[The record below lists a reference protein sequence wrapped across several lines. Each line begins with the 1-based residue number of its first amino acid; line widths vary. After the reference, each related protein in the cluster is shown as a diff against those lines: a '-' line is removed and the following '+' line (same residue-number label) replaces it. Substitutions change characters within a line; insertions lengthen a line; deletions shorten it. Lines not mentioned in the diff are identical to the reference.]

1 MSKSTKPFLVAPDS
15 KQDREMSQ
23 NDSPQIY
30 CEAIKASDRGAFG
43 ALFRRMRGELLRY
56 VRSIVHD
63 DATSHDLIQDVFVSL
78 WGLRESLD
86 PSKSLKAYLYQMAR
100 NRAIRHLRD
109 ERIHDRKHDQIR
121 RTSSGH
127 IPLREWPDAGVDAA
141 VLTENLT
148 TWVSDLPERQRE
160 ALMLSRFQGL
170 THKEIADI
178 MAISPRTV
186 NNHIM
191 RALSYLQQQIEAF
204 EPSLLA
210 S

>member
-1 MSKSTKPFLVAPDS
+1 MSLRA
-15 KQDREMSQ
+15 
-23 NDSPQIY
+23 SPQMY
-30 CEAIKASDRGAFG
+30 CDRLKASDRDAFG
-43 ALFRRMRGELLRY
+43 ALFRLMRGELLRY

-63 DATSHDLIQDVFVSL
+63 DATAHDLIQDVFVSL

-109 ERIHDRKHDQIR
+109 AKIHDRKHDEIK
-121 RTSSGH
+121 TLASGTV
-127 IPLREWPDAGVDAA
+127 PQREWPDSNVD
-141 VLTENLT
+141 VVELTSKLKS
-148 TWVSDLPERQRE
+148 WVDELPDRQRE
-160 ALMLSRFQGL
+160 ALLLSRYQGL
-170 THKEIADI
+170 SHKEIADI

-191 RALSYLQQQIEAF
+191 RALGYLQLQILAF
-204 EPSLLA
+204 EPSLLE

>member
-1 MSKSTKPFLVAPDS
+1 MSP
-15 KQDREMSQ
+15 
-23 NDSPQIY
+23 NDSPQSY
-30 CEAIKASDRGAFG
+30 CEPIKASNREAFG
-43 ALFRRMRGELLRY
+43 LLFRRMRGELLRY
-56 VRSIVHD
+56 VRSIVRD
-63 DATSHDLIQDVFVSL
+63 DALAHDLIQDVFVSL

-109 ERIHDRKHDQIR
+109 ERIHDRKHDLIR
-121 RTSSGH
+121 KTSSGH
-127 IPLREWPDAGVDAA
+127 VPLREWPDSNVDATT
-141 VLTENLT
+141 LTAKLKA
-148 TWVSDLPERQRE
+148 WVDQLPERQRE

-170 THKEIADI
+170 SHKEIADI

-191 RALSYLQQQIEAF
+191 RALSYLQVQIEAF
-204 EPSLLA
+204 EPSLLE